1 MIIEKNNLNT
11 IIYSFISEGLYMQ
24 LSYLESIPNEW
35 QRVLVIGRTA
45 EHNGKK
51 YHIVGMTSGDKLKIL
66 ILEPFDEPE
75 LPARRGKD
83 SGNQRKRLKEHRENG
98 LSYLHCREISIGD
111 RRLKIQGGSGS
122 PLKYSEQDYRT
133 ITLFLDMMRAGWTV
147 PDWLREKEWD
157 ELQLVTLE
165 IAGLKRLP
173 KYSPQMPI
181 LIKHRPDPICHI
193 IEKTITLTV
202 GKKRSF
208 SFIDHNREQ
217 VWCHI
222 NDITLID
229 VWEDTEKQFH
239 DPKFIKKVP
248 PERMAEIKENCHKA
262 LEQSCP
268 QGMCY
273 IGIEYECSKDYQL
286 QFYTK
291 EYLASYPKSQSGS
304 ASFLLMRLKP
314 DRKTGTHSLPLKGA
328 VMQTAVFPDT
338 VKIPAELFLYYE
350 KKDEWMETV

>member
-1 MIIEKNNLNT
+1 
-11 IIYSFISEGLYMQ
+11 MQ

-35 QRVLVIGRTA
+35 RKLLVIGKTIERDGEKFHIIGMSMGDTA
-45 EHNGKK
+45 SL
-51 YHIVGMTSGDKLKIL
+51 Y
-66 ILEPFDEPE
+66 ILEPFREPPYPDS
-75 LPARRGKD
+75 LKKKRR
-83 SGNQRKRLKEHRENG
+83 NQRKSLKEHRESG
-98 LSYLHCREISIGD
+98 LSYLHCSEITIGG
-111 RRLKIQGGSGS
+111 RKLKIQGGSGS

-133 ITLFLDMMRAGWTV
+133 ITLFLDMMRAGWIV

-173 KYSPQMPI
+173 GYSPQMPI

-193 IEKTITLTV
+193 VEKTITLTV

-208 SFIDHNREQ
+208 SFIDHGGDQ

-222 NDITLID
+222 NDVTLID
-229 VWEDTEKQFH
+229 VWEDSEKQFQ
-239 DPKFIKKVP
+239 DPKFIKKIP
-248 PERMAEIKENCHKA
+248 PERLAEIKEDCRKA
-262 LEQSCP
+262 LEQNCP

-314 DRKTGTHSLPLKGA
+314 DRKTGIHGLPLKGD
-328 VMQTAVFPDT
+328 VIQTVVSPNT

-350 KKDEWMETV
+350 KNDEWTESV

>member
-1 MIIEKNNLNT
+1 
-11 IIYSFISEGLYMQ
+11 MQ
-24 LSYLESIPNEW
+24 LSYLEGIPSEW

-45 EHNGKK
+45 EHNGKN
-51 YHIVGMTSGDKLKIL
+51 YHIIGMTSGDKLQIH
-66 ILEPFDEPE
+66 ILEPFEEPE
-75 LPARRGKD
+75 PPSRGRKNT
-83 SGNQRKRLKEHRENG
+83 GNQRKRLKEHRENA
-98 LSYLHCREISIGD
+98 LSYLHCSEISIGG
-111 RRLKIQGGSGS
+111 RKLKIQGGSGS
-122 PLKYSEQDYRT
+122 PLKHSEQDYRS

-173 KYSPQMPI
+173 GYSPQMPI
-181 LIKHRPDPICHI
+181 LIKHRPDQIRHFV
-193 IEKTITLTV
+193 EKTITLTV

-208 SFIDHNREQ
+208 SFLDHDGEQ

-229 VWEDTEKQFH
+229 VWEDAEKQFQ
-239 DPKFIKKVP
+239 DPKFIRKVP
-248 PERMAEIKENCHKA
+248 LERLAEIKEDFHKA

-291 EYLASYPKSQSGS
+291 EYLSSYPKSQSGS

-314 DRKTGTHSLPLKGA
+314 DRKTGTHGLTLKGA
-328 VMQTAVFPDT
+328 VIQTAVSHDT

-350 KKDEWMETV
+350 KNDEWTETV